1 MLSMVV
7 HACDL
12 RTQEVEARGSPLVP
26 GYPGLYSETVSLKQ
40 QTKQN
45 KRSSQVVVA

>member
-26 GYPGLYSETVSLKQ
+26 GYPGLYSETLSLKQ
-40 QTKQN
+40 QTKQT
-45 KRSSQVVVA
+45 KEAAKW